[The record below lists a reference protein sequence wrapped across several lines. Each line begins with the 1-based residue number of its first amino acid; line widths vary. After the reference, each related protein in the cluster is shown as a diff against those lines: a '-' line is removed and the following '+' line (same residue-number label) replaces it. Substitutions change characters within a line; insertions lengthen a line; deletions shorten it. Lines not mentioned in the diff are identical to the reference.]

1 MAGCCSSNPPSPPDP
16 FAVAQAQA
24 GFNRQSGIDTTQL
37 NMVNQNTPYGS
48 LEYSKREPAFDQ
60 AGFDTATAQYE
71 TDLTAYDKRIN
82 EVRDLWG
89 YGGGQRDIQ
98 PDSLIGR
105 QLSSIS
111 APTAVDRQSF
121 YSMDPELSFQATQT
135 LAGPQQEMLD
145 LQNQAGIGFG
155 KIANT
160 QLTALS
166 DRLSSPLPQFN
177 EQYRTDA
184 FNSTLERFAPIQ
196 EQDRRRMESMYANQ
210 GITAGSEAWNRG
222 TDDFNRGITDF
233 RLAAD
238 RQALGEAGGL
248 YALEAESRS
257 QPINELTAMLNQSQ
271 VRPPSFVPT
280 PQSQIAAP
288 NYQQAAYNTYQGQA
302 DNYAQQLQQQNA
314 MFGGLFGL
322 GGAGIGYAG
331 LSKLAGAGL
340 STAAINAL
348 PASMFITSDR
358 RLKTN
363 IRKIGLLPNGLN
375 VYTFNYIWGGPEY
388 TGVMADEVRRIMP
401 HAVLDVGGYDAVNYA
416 EVLR

>member
-1 MAGCCSSNPPSPPDP
+1 MIYDIATLNKVLNKVRWLSKSKAPTPPDP
-16 FAVAQAQA
+16 FAVAEAQA
-24 GFNRQSGIDTTQL
+24 GFNKQSGIDTTQL

-71 TDLTAYDKRIN
+71 TDLTAYDKRISELN
-82 EVRDLWG
+82 ALGSFGFAEFMQ
-89 YGGGQRDIQ
+89 GQ
-98 PDSLIGR
+98 GR
-105 QLSSIS
+105 APK
-111 APTAVDRQSF
+111 APTAVDRNSF
-121 YSMDPELSFQATQT
+121 YSMDPDLSFQATQT
-135 LAGPQQEMLD
+135 LAPAQQEMLD

-160 QLTALS
+160 QLESLS

-238 RQALGEAGGL
+238 RQALGEAGQL
-248 YALEAESRS
+248 YGLEAESRN
-257 QPINELTAMLNQSQ
+257 QPINELMAMLSQSQ
-271 VRPPSFVPT
+271 VRPPSFVNT
-280 PQSQIAAP
+280 PQSGIGAP
-288 NYQQAAYNTYQGQA
+288 NYQQAAYNSYQGQA
-302 DNYAQQLQQQNA
+302 DNYAQQLQQQGA
-314 MFGGLFGL
+314 MYGGLFGL
-322 GGAGIGYAG
+322 GGAGIGAYGRLGAAE
-331 LSKLAGAGL
+331 KLA
-340 STAAINAL
+340 TAW
-348 PASMFITSDR
+348 SDP

-363 IRKIGLLPNGLN
+363 VRKIGVLPNGLN
-375 VYTFNYIWGGPEY
+375 VYSYDYVWGMPSI
-388 TGVMADEVRRIMP
+388 GVMSNEVRKIMP
-401 HAVLDVGGYDAVNYA
+401 HAVFNIGGFDAVNYA

>member
-1 MAGCCSSNPPSPPDP
+1 
-16 FAVAQAQA
+16 
-24 GFNRQSGIDTTQL
+24 
-37 NMVNQNTPYGS
+37 MVNQNTPYGS
-48 LEYSKREPAFDQ
+48 LEFSKREPAFDQ
-60 AGFDTATAQYE
+60 AGFDEATAKYE
-71 TDLTAYDKRIN
+71 TDLTDYDRRVSAIT
-82 EVRDLWG
+82 DLWG
-89 YGGGQRDIQ
+89 STGKDIQ
-98 PDSLIGR
+98 PGSLVGR

-166 DRLSSPLPQFN
+166 DRLSSPLPEFN

-196 EQDRRRMESMYANQ
+196 EQDRQRMETMLANR
-210 GITAGSEAWNRG
+210 GIGIGSEAWNRG

-238 RQALGEAGGL
+238 RQALGEAGQL
-248 YALEAESRS
+248 YGLEAESRN
-257 QPINELTAMLNQSQ
+257 QPINELMAMLSQSQ
-271 VRPPSFVPT
+271 VRSPSFINT

-288 NYQQAAYNTYQGQA
+288 NYQQAAYNSYAGELQNYQ
-302 DNYAQQLQQQNA
+302 NQLDQQNS
-314 MFGGLFGL
+314 MFGGLAGMGGSYLGAPTFMSGGL
-322 GGAGIGYAG
+322 FGAGAG
-331 LSKLAGAGL
+331 GLAGA
-340 STAAINAL
+340 AAY
-348 PASMFITSDR
+348 SDR

-363 IRKIGLLPNGLN
+363 IRKIGVLHNGLN
-375 VYTFNYIWGGPEY
+375 VYSFNYIDLIEFILNLPCRVTQSLASFVPWGKPSI
-388 TGVMADEVRRIMP
+388 GVMANEVRRIMP
-401 HAVLDVGGYDAVNYA
+401 HAVFNVGGYDAVNYA